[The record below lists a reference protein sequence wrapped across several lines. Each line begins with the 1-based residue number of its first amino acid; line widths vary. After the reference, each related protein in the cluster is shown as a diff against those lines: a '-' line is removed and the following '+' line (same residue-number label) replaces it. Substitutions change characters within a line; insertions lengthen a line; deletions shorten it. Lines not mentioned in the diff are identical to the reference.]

1 MKIYSCLCV
10 FGFSLV
16 LILSFYANG
25 ILVHNPP
32 HGFDLIP
39 IAVLFFIGITSG
51 LYGFFKWPD
60 EKVTL

>member
-1 MKIYSCLCV
+1 V